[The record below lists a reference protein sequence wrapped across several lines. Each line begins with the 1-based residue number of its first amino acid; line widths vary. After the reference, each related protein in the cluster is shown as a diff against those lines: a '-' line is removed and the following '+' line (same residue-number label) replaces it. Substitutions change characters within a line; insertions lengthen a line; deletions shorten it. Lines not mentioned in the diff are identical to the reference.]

1 MNPDFVVVGGLSI
14 GYQVVQAVA
23 GRGARLLRE
32 IKLAE
37 VSLVTFPMNSAA
49 VVTAVKEQECAAKQL
64 LNYR

>member
-23 GRGARLLRE
+23 GKGARLLRE

-37 VSLVTFPMNSAA
+37 VSLVTFPMNPAA
-49 VVTAVKEQECAAKQL
+49 VVTAVKEQECRRQAAA
-64 LNYR
+64 